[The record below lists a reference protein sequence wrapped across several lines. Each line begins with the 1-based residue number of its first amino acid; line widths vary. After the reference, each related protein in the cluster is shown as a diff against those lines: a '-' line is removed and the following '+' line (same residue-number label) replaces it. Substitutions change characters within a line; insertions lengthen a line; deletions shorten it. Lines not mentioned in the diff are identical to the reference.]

1 MGEGRVVTGADAM
14 ESNQRIARQV
24 GAAIRRLRLKRCQA
38 QQQVAD
44 SAGVPEAA
52 LSAYECG
59 QQLPD
64 LRTLRLVLAALGIGA
79 DEFGRHLGP
88 WGGAEPKVTLTVHR

>member
-1 MGEGRVVTGADAM
+1 M

-24 GAAIRRLRLKRCQA
+24 GAAIRRLRLERGQA

-44 SAGVPEAA
+44 SAGIPRPA
-52 LSAYECG
+52 LAAYEQG
-59 QQLPD
+59 QRLPD
-64 LRTLRLVLAALGIGA
+64 LRTLRLVLAALHVGA